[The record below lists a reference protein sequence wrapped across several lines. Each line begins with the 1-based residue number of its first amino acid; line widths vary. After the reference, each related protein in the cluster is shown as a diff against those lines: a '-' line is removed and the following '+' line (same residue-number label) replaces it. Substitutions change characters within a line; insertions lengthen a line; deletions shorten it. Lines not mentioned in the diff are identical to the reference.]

1 MITKYAGKEQ
11 HKDMSK
17 KGPKMKTNI
26 FKTYRKAY
34 HTQTAKKQKCGE
46 KLEEATGKDTWTIEV
61 KSKKEVQHTFHKEP
75 CKQEEGVKYL
85 KVLKEKKSPTK
96 IISLKP

>member
-1 MITKYAGKEQ
+1 MLGKNSTKICQ
-11 HKDMSK
+11 K

-46 KLEEATGKDTWTIEV
+46 KLEEATGKDT
-61 KSKKEVQHTFHKEP
+61 
-75 CKQEEGVKYL
+75 
-85 KVLKEKKSPTK
+85 
-96 IISLKP
+96 

>member
-46 KLEEATGKDTWTIEV
+46 KLEEATGKDT
-61 KSKKEVQHTFHKEP
+61 
-75 CKQEEGVKYL
+75 
-85 KVLKEKKSPTK
+85 
-96 IISLKP
+96 

>member
-1 MITKYAGKEQ
+1 MLGKSQQ

-34 HTQTAKKQKCGE
+34 HIQTAKNQRCGK
-46 KLEEATGKDTWTIEV
+46 KLEGGTGKDT
-61 KSKKEVQHTFHKEP
+61 
-75 CKQEEGVKYL
+75 
-85 KVLKEKKSPTK
+85 
-96 IISLKP
+96 